1 MKSIKHIIFKIRV
14 LLYAFK
20 FLIFQFY
27 NYFTYRKKQ
36 SSFAQS
42 QSQSQSIVHINTH
55 DGKGGA
61 ARIAFDLIYGLKNSY
76 KKIDFFVGE
85 KKTQLSFVNEFPTS
99 NLREEEFLNEA
110 HKRSQWLDIFFP
122 RSTNKALIKR
132 LNEFDIIHLHNLH
145 GNFFSLFALLLLK
158 PNLKIVWTLHDMQA
172 ITGHCAH
179 AFSCDR
185 WQNGCGNCPDLLT
198 YPSIKKDTTKFLWR
212 LKSNIYKKLD
222 LEIIVPSIWLK
233 EKVEKSILK
242 QFPIKVIYNGVDTK
256 IFKPLDKFSVREELD
271 LPQDK
276 KIIMFSADMGLKN
289 PYKGGEYVKDIIKD
303 DLFKDVLFINLGGE
317 EFVKSQNCWT
327 YPYIHNQEDLV
338 RFYNA
343 ADVLLYPSL
352 ADNCPLV
359 VLEAMACGLPI
370 VTFNIGGIPELV
382 LNAENG
388 YVVSVKNFL
397 ELKSSLLNILLNEDL
412 RKEFSLACIKRVNAY
427 FTLEIMNLKYL
438 NLYKNVI

>member
-14 LLYAFK
+14 IFYAFK
-20 FLIFQFY
+20 FLILQFY
-27 NYFTYRKKQ
+27 NYFKYRKKQ
-36 SSFAQS
+36 SSFAPS
-42 QSQSQSIVHINTH
+42 QYQTQSQSIVHINTH

-61 ARIAFDLIYGLKNSY
+61 ARIAFDLIYGLKNSF

-145 GNFFSLFALLLLK
+145 GNFFSLFSLLLLK

-198 YPSIKKDTTKFLWR
+198 YPSLKKDTTKFLWR
-212 LKSNIYKKLD
+212 LKRNIYKKLD

-256 IFKPLDKFSVREELD
+256 IFKPLDKFSVREELG

-289 PYKGGEYVKDIIKD
+289 PYKGGEYVKNIIND
-303 DLFKDVLFINLGGE
+303 ELFKDFLFINLGGE
-317 EFVKSQNCWT
+317 ELVKSQNCWT

-370 VTFNIGGIPELV
+370 VAFNIGGIPELIKHNDTGFIVFEKDVDQLRKYLLKV
-382 LNAENG
+382 LND
-388 YVVSVKNFL
+388 S
-397 ELKSSLLNILLNEDL
+397 DL
-412 RKEFSLACIKRVNAY
+412 RTLFSIQSINRVKSFFAIDKMISEY
-427 FTLEIMNLKYL
+427 KK
-438 NLYKNVI
+438 LY